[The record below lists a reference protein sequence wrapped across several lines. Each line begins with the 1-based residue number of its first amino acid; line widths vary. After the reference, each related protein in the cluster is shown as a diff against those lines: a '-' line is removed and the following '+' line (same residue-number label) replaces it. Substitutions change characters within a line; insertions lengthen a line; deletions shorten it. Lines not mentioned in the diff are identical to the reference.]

1 MPFLDDLDEP
11 YITTE
16 EDLYDVL
23 YGDSEMDSDYDE

>member
-1 MPFLDDLDEP
+1 MPFIDDFDEP

-23 YGDSEMDSDYDE
+23 YGELDSNDNE

>member
-1 MPFLDDLDEP
+1 MPFIDDFDEP

-23 YGDSEMDSDYDE
+23 YGELDSNDDE

>member
-1 MPFLDDLDEP
+1 MPFIDDFDEP

-23 YGDSEMDSDYDE
+23 YSDADTDSDE

>member
-1 MPFLDDLDEP
+1 MPFLDDYDEP

-23 YGDSEMDSDYDE
+23 YGSNDTDDNND

>member
-1 MPFLDDLDEP
+1 MPFIDDFDEP

-23 YGDSEMDSDYDE
+23 YGEFDSNDDE